1 MDDTGQKAELQQ
13 PHLGLKLTMEMKND
27 HSQIEKHQVK
37 PEIHVMERNV
47 CSMDGIL
54 HDLQQDGHE
63 M

>member
-1 MDDTGQKAELQQ
+1 MDDTGQKAEPQQ
-13 PHLGLKLTMEMKND
+13 HRLELKLIMEMRSD
-27 HSQIEKHQVK
+27 LQTEKHQVK
-37 PEIHVMERNV
+37 HEIHVMERNV